1 MPARPERPADAAAAS
16 PEAVGSVTEE
26 RSAALQELLDR
37 IAQQP
42 DFPSLRSSVMAIQ
55 RVAHNDHSR
64 VHALAAEIAKDVGA
78 SSRVLRLVNTAFYR
92 SAGAGEISSISRAI
106 SLLGFRSVAEMTLT
120 LRLID
125 QLGVGPGQRVRM
137 EMLRTLLAGLL
148 ARELHP
154 QIKHEEEAYLAALFQ
169 NLGRLLVELHLPEQA
184 RQVREAQQADDDWF
198 CAPAEQQASGAV
210 LGQSFSELSV
220 DIARLWGWAPDLREG
235 LRWLPPGPGAART
248 PVQQLRVVSSVGNDL
263 ATLVLSQP
271 QDRWDSACERL
282 LQLRPDHPWLDKNDL
297 RRALTQAQLGL
308 ADLARLVG
316 VSMGQ
321 ALQYGSEASGGP
333 PQSSG
338 RATSASVQ
346 APASAAASDGPQR
359 NAGTES
365 PQRWLY
371 VPAPSAAAL
380 KPDSSDAPAPAIGP
394 AAPPPAEA
402 SATDAAD
409 QTPAETAGL
418 PEGDPEISDGADE
431 LTTVA
436 PNPPDEVEAVAALEP
451 GKSADPPNAPPDEAR
466 PTAPGVR
473 VAPHASEVAAAA
485 AAAAASVTVRPP
497 TPSTA
502 AEPAPVAPAAPA
514 MPDRLDILAQG
525 LQDTSLALLEG
536 EPMPQLLRR
545 VLDILW
551 RGLQAR
557 HAVLCLREPL
567 LARLRPALALGLV
580 ESLSPLC
587 FQIELQAAGEL
598 FAVVCQ
604 RGADLLISDAAQPG
618 VASRLPHWH
627 RQRLSS
633 GSFLVLPMQARQRP
647 VGMIYLDCNEPG
659 RLQCHEREMQLVRAL
674 RNQALLALQLGV
686 VGRRS

>member
-1 MPARPERPADAAAAS
+1 MKFEFMEPPRMPVRPERPADAAAAS
-16 PEAVGSVTEE
+16 PELIGATTEE

-37 IAQQP
+37 IAKQP

-154 QIKHEEEAYLAALFQ
+154 QIKHEDEAYLAALFQ

-210 LGQSFSELSV
+210 LGQCFSELSV
-220 DIARLWGWAPDLREG
+220 DIARLWGWSPDLREG

-271 QDRWDSACERL
+271 EDRWDSACERL

-321 ALQYGSEASGGP
+321 ALQYGSDAGG
-333 PQSSG
+333 
-338 RATSASVQ
+338 
-346 APASAAASDGPQR
+346 GPQR

-371 VPAPSAAAL
+371 VPAPAL
-380 KPDSSDAPAPAIGP
+380 APAASPL
-394 AAPPPAEA
+394 AEA
-402 SATDAAD
+402 SPAHAAD
-409 QTPAETAGL
+409 EAPAETAGR
-418 PEGDPEISDGADE
+418 PEGDPELSDGADAA
-431 LTTVA
+431 TTVA
-436 PNPPDEVEAVAALEP
+436 SDVQGEGEETTAVA
-451 GKSADPPNAPPDEAR
+451 
-466 PTAPGVR
+466 
-473 VAPHASEVAAAA
+473 
-485 AAAAASVTVRPP
+485 SVEVRPP
-497 TPSTA
+497 KPTAVTA
-502 AEPAPVAPAAPA
+502 AAPAPVAPV

-525 LQDTSLALLEG
+525 LQETSLALLEG

-580 ESLSPLC
+580 ESLSPQC

-627 RQRLSS
+627 RQRLST

-674 RNQALLALQLGV
+674 RNQALQALQLGV
-686 VGRRS
+686 AGRRS